1 MPSNNKFMDR
11 PTPYFEAGFSL
22 IEIMVGL
29 VIGLL
34 ATLVI
39 TQVFSI
45 FEGQKRSTMGSAD
58 AQTNGSIALFNV
70 QRDVQMAGY
79 GLPLFDTINP
89 PLKCDPSPTIAVD
102 HDNDGATANVNV
114 DIFPIRIVDGGT
126 AAGASDSVFVRY
138 GPTPMGGIA
147 VNVITIAANVLGVD
161 NNLGC
166 QNNDVALI
174 SNGASCALKRV
185 SDTDLAVD
193 TTHITL
199 LNDATVFPPA
209 SGAKVACLGG
219 WNEYQYSISNSQLS
233 RNNVAI
239 VPDIVNIQA
248 QYGISDPIVPGSASN
263 VVTSW
268 VDASVA
274 SGFAAPT
281 ILNRNRI
288 KGIRVAVVA
297 RNGLLE
303 KTAVTTACSSTTAA
317 APTGLCAWEGTAASP
332 APVIDLSNDP
342 NWDHYRYRVFET
354 IVPLRNIIWSGNTL

>member
-1 MPSNNKFMDR
+1 MPSNNKFMHR

-89 PLKCDPSPTIAVD
+89 PLLCDPSPTISVD
-102 HDNDGATANVNV
+102 HDADATTPNIDV

-126 AAGASDSVFVRY
+126 AAGASDSIYVRY

-147 VNVITIAANVLGVD
+147 VNAITLAGSVLGVN

-166 QNNDVALI
+166 QYNDVALI
-174 SNGASCALKRV
+174 SNGAGCALKRV
-185 SDTDLAVD
+185 SDSNATLLANP
-193 TTHITL
+193 TFITL
-199 LNDATVFPPA
+199 NNATGLPSIG
-209 SGAKVACLGG
+209 SGAEVACLGG
-219 WNEYQYSISNSQLS
+219 WNEYQYSISNGQLS

-239 VPDIVNIQA
+239 VPDIINIQA
-248 QYGISDPIVPGSASN
+248 QYGISDTANSN

-268 VDASVA
+268 VDATGA
-274 SGFAAPT
+274 YAAPT
-281 ILNRNRI
+281 VANRNLI
-288 KGIRVAVVA
+288 KAIRVAIVS
-297 RNGLLE
+297 RNELLE
-303 KTAVTTACSSTTAA
+303 KADVTASALTWAGSATTNG
-317 APTGLCAWEGTAASP
+317 P
-332 APVIDLSNDP
+332 IDLSNNSD
-342 NWDHYRYRVFET
+342 WKRYRYRVFET
-354 IVPLRNIIWSGNTL
+354 IIPLRNMIWSWNTLS